1 MLGGPEAEIGGPAAA
16 AKPDAKKAVAAKPKA
31 PEVPRGTPNLDNLE
45 HCPDFNERYTLR
57 NGTDM
62 AVPYPKAGFNCNP
75 AWSLVQTPWP

>member
-1 MLGGPEAEIGGPAAA
+1 VQADPAAAEIGGKPAAKPAAA
-16 AKPDAKKAVAAKPKA
+16 KA